1 MQIRTA
7 NYSDLKEVKKLY
19 RKAFPLI
26 ERKPFFM
33 IWDKMQT
40 GESEILVF
48 CLMVCLPALQ

>member
-7 NYSDLKEVKKLY
+7 NFSDLKEVKKLY

-48 CLMVCLPALQ
+48 FA